1 MSAKKKEKSLKK
13 KQEPNFKKGKI
24 KVKPTKEKAVFQM
37 EGKGFP
43 IVGIGASAGGLEA
56 LEGFFSHVPPEP
68 NMAFVVIQHL
78 APKHKSVMD
87 SLLKRRTQ
95 MDVVVA
101 EDGRK
106 IEPNCVYLNPPDKDV
121 AIMDGTLHLMEPVQ
135 RQGIRLPID
144 YFFRSLA
151 QDQREKAICIVLS
164 GTATDGTLGVKA
176 IKGEGGMVMAQEE
189 KQAQYDSMP
198 KSAIDTGLVDFILPV
213 EKMSEELMRYAKHP
227 YIKAPE
233 KITAAEEKFETTL
246 SKIFLAVRAATGHD
260 FSNYKQ
266 STTRRRIQR
275 RMAVHQIEDI
285 TDYLRYLQKNP
296 AEVGI
301 LDKDLYIRVTN
312 FFRDSDAFD
321 ALNQKVILSLLKE
334 KQPEASLRIW
344 VPGCASGEEAYSIA
358 IMFTEAMEM
367 LKKHFDIQIFAS
379 DIDAESIE
387 RARGAV
393 YPESIAADVS
403 DGRLRHFFKKEGNA
417 YKLKKQIR
425 EMVVFA
431 VQNLIKDPPF
441 SKLELVSCRN
451 LLIYMDSELQK
462 KILPLFYY
470 TLNKDGFMFL
480 GPSESIGGFADL
492 FAPVDT
498 KWKIFKRKTPAVE
511 KVAGYV
517 PPPFYE
523 AAFGRIRAEAGEGVA
538 EAKIRQLAE
547 KIILEHYAPSC
558 VLIDE
563 KYNIL
568 YFHGKTDTFL
578 SPPTGEPSFNIL
590 NMIRDD
596 LRYRLGATLH
606 QAIKQKKTAVSE
618 GLQIKRDDGL
628 LTVDI
633 QVRPLMKPE
642 AMQGLIMVTFE
653 TKKPPEKRDKKKKV
667 PEGLEEGKVDGR
679 VTSLEQELQSTK
691 QYLQT
696 TVEELEASNEELKS
710 TNEELQSTNEELQS
724 SNEELETSKE
734 ELQSTNEEL
743 GTVNAELQGKIDEL
757 SRANDDLNNLFAS
770 TEVGTIFL
778 DTELRI
784 KSFTPSAS
792 KIFNLI
798 KTDIG
803 RSISDLSPK
812 ITYEDIHKD
821 AQQVLKTLSQK
832 ETEIQTA
839 EGEWFSM
846 RLLPYRTVE
855 NVIDGVVITFVDI
868 NKIKKAESEQ
878 GRLVEDLKK
887 ANEAIKTLY
896 TEREKKDKGLK
907 KL

>member
-1 MSAKKKEKSLKK
+1 MSAKKKVKNLRKEQK
-13 KQEPNFKKGKI
+13 PNFKEGKAG
-24 KVKPTKEKAVFQM
+24 VKPTKEKAVFQM
-37 EGKGFP
+37 KDKGFP

-56 LEGFFSHVPPEP
+56 LEGFFSHVPPKP
-68 NMAFVVIQHL
+68 NIAFVVIQHL

-95 MDVVVA
+95 MDVLVA

-121 AIMDGTLHLMEPVQ
+121 AIMDGTLHLIEPVD
-135 RQGIRLPID
+135 RHGIRLPID

-151 QDQREKAICIVLS
+151 QDQHEKAICIVLS
-164 GTATDGTLGVKA
+164 GTASDGTLGVRA
-176 IKGEGGMVMAQEE
+176 IKGEGGMAMVQEE

-233 KITAAEEKFETTL
+233 EITDTEKKFETTL

-275 RMAVHQIEDI
+275 RMAVHQIDDI
-285 TDYLRYLQKNP
+285 TNYLRYLQKNP

-312 FFRDSDAFD
+312 FFRDPEAFD
-321 ALNQKVILSLLKE
+321 ALNQKVILELLKG
-334 KQPEASLRIW
+334 KQPETSLRIW

-367 LKKHFDIQIFAS
+367 LKKHFDIQIFAT

-387 RARGAV
+387 RARGAA

-403 DGRLRHFFKKEGNA
+403 DGRLKLFFNKEENT
-417 YKLKKQIR
+417 YRLKKQIR
-425 EMVVFA
+425 DTVVFA

-441 SKLELVSCRN
+441 SKLDLVSCRN
-451 LLIYMDSELQK
+451 LLIYMDAELQK
-462 KILPLFYY
+462 RILPLFYY

-480 GPSESIGGFADL
+480 GSSESIGGFADL
-492 FAPVDT
+492 FAPVDN
-498 KWKIFKRKTPAVE
+498 KWKIFKRKISAVE
-511 KVAGYV
+511 KVAGYL

-523 AAFGRIRAEAGEGVA
+523 AAFGRRGVEAKEGVA

-547 KIILEHYAPSC
+547 KVILEHYAPSC

-590 NMIRDD
+590 NMIRED
-596 LRYRLGATLH
+596 LRYSLGTTLH

-618 GLQIKRDDGL
+618 GLQIKRDDVL
-628 LTVDI
+628 LTVDL

-653 TKKPPEKRDKKKKV
+653 TKKPPEKRGKKKKV
-667 PEGLEEGKVDGR
+667 PKSEEGKIDAR
-679 VTSLEQELQSTK
+679 VISLEQELQSTK
-691 QYLQT
+691 EYLQT

-710 TNEELQSTNEELQS
+710 SNEELQSTNEELQS
-724 SNEELETSKE
+724 TNEEMETSKE

-743 GTVNAELQGKIDEL
+743 GTVNAELQGKMDEV
-757 SRANDDLNNLFAS
+757 SHSNDDLNNLFAS

-792 KIFNLI
+792 KVFNLI

-803 RSISDLSPK
+803 RSIRDLSPK

-821 AQQVLKTLSQK
+821 AHEVLKTLNQK

-846 RLLPYRTVE
+846 RILPYRTVE
-855 NVIDGVVITFVDI
+855 NVIEGVVITFVDV
-868 NKIKKAESEQ
+868 NKIKKAEE
-878 GRLVEDLKK
+878 ELKK
-887 ANEAIKTLY
+887 ANVMIKTLY
-896 TEREKKDKGLK
+896 EEHEKRKNRT
-907 KL
+907 

>member
-1 MSAKKKEKSLKK
+1 MSAKKKVKNLRKGEK
-13 KQEPNFKKGKI
+13 PNFKNSKAG
-24 KVKPTKEKAVFQM
+24 VKPTEEKAVFQM
-37 EGKGFP
+37 KDKGFP

-56 LEGFFSHVPPEP
+56 LEGFFSHVPPKP

-95 MDVVVA
+95 MDVLAA

-121 AIMDGTLHLMEPVQ
+121 AIMDGTLHLIEPVE
-135 RQGIRLPID
+135 RHGIRLPID

-164 GTATDGTLGVKA
+164 GTASDGTLGVRA
-176 IKGEGGMVMAQEE
+176 IKGEGGMAMAQEE

-233 KITAAEEKFETTL
+233 KITDTEEKFEATL
-246 SKIFLAVRAATGHD
+246 SKIFLVVRAATGHD

-275 RMAVHQIEDI
+275 RMAVHQIDDI

-296 AEVGI
+296 AEVGV

-312 FFRDSDAFD
+312 FFRDPEAFD
-321 ALNQKVILSLLKE
+321 ALNQKVILDLLKG
-334 KQPEASLRIW
+334 KQAETSLRIW

-367 LKKHFDIQIFAS
+367 LKKHFDIQIFAT

-387 RARGAV
+387 RARGAA

-403 DGRLRHFFKKEGNA
+403 DERLKHFFKQEENT
-417 YKLKKQIR
+417 YRLKKQIR
-425 EMVVFA
+425 DMVVFA
-431 VQNLIKDPPF
+431 IQNLIKDPPF
-441 SKLELVSCRN
+441 SKLDLVSCRN
-451 LLIYMDSELQK
+451 LLIYMDAELQK
-462 KILPLFYY
+462 RIIPLFHY

-480 GPSESIGGFADL
+480 GSSESIGGFADL
-492 FAPVDT
+492 FAAVDT
-498 KWKIFKRKTPAVE
+498 KWKIFKRKTSAVE

-517 PPPFYE
+517 PPSFYE
-523 AAFGRIRAEAGEGVA
+523 AALERRGVEAREGVA

-547 KIILEHYAPSC
+547 KVILEHYAPSC

-578 SPPTGEPSFNIL
+578 SPPTGEASFNIL

-596 LRYRLGATLH
+596 LRYSLGTTLH
-606 QAIKQKKTAVSE
+606 QAIKQKKTAVAE
-618 GLQIKRDDGL
+618 GLKIKRDDGL
-628 LTVDI
+628 LTVDL

-642 AMQGLIMVTFE
+642 AMQGLMMVTFE
-653 TKKPPEKRDKKKKV
+653 TKKPPEKRGKEKKV
-667 PEGLEEGKVDGR
+667 PEAKEGKIDAR
-679 VTSLEQELQSTK
+679 VITLEQELQSTK
-691 QYLQT
+691 EYLQT

-710 TNEELQSTNEELQS
+710 SNEELQSTNEELQS
-724 SNEELETSKE
+724 TNEEMETSKE

-743 GTVNAELQGKIDEL
+743 GTVNAELQGKMDEV
-757 SRANDDLNNLFAS
+757 SRSNDDLNNLFAS

-798 KTDIG
+798 KTDTG

-821 AQQVLKTLSQK
+821 AQEVLKTLSQK

-846 RLLPYRTVE
+846 RLLPYRTLE
-855 NVIDGVVITFVDI
+855 NVIEGVVITFVNV
-868 NKIKKAESEQ
+868 NKIKKAEE
-878 GRLVEDLKK
+878 ELKK
-887 ANEAIKTLY
+887 ANEMIKTLY
-896 TEREKKDKGLK
+896 EEHEKTGKGLK

>member
-1 MSAKKKEKSLKK
+1 MSAKKKVKNLKK
-13 KQEPNFKKGKI
+13 GQKPNFKKGKAG
-24 KVKPTKEKAVFQM
+24 VKPTEEKAVFQM
-37 EGKGFP
+37 KDKNFP

-56 LEGFFSHVPPEP
+56 LEGFFSHVPPKP

-95 MDVVVA
+95 MNVLAA

-121 AIMDGTLHLMEPVQ
+121 AIMDGTLHLIEPVE
-135 RQGIRLPID
+135 RHGIRLPID

-164 GTATDGTLGVKA
+164 GTASDGTLGVRA
-176 IKGEGGMVMAQEE
+176 IKGEGGMAMAQEE

-233 KITAAEEKFETTL
+233 KITSAEEKFETTL

-275 RMAVHQIEDI
+275 RMAVHQIDDI
-285 TDYLRYLQKNP
+285 TDYLRYLQQNP
-296 AEVGI
+296 AEVGV
-301 LDKDLYIRVTN
+301 LDKDLYIRVTS
-312 FFRDSDAFD
+312 FFRDPDAFN
-321 ALNQKVILSLLKE
+321 ALNQKVILGLLKG
-334 KQPEASLRIW
+334 KQPETPLRIW
-344 VPGCASGEEAYSIA
+344 VPGCASGEEPYSIA
-358 IMFTEAMEM
+358 IIFTEAMEI
-367 LKKHFDIQIFAS
+367 LKKHFDIQIFAT

-387 RARGAV
+387 RARGAT

-403 DGRLRHFFKKEGNA
+403 DGRLKHFFKKEENT
-417 YKLKKQIR
+417 YRLKKKIR
-425 EMVVFA
+425 DMVVFA

-451 LLIYMDSELQK
+451 LLIYMDIDLQK
-462 KILPLFYY
+462 KIFPLFHY
-470 TLNKDGFMFL
+470 TLNEGGFMFL

-492 FAPVDT
+492 FASVDN
-498 KWKIFKRKTPAVE
+498 KWKIYKRKAPVVA
-511 KVAGYV
+511 KIAGYV

-523 AAFGRIRAEAGEGVA
+523 AAFGRRRVEAGNEVA
-538 EAKIRQLAE
+538 GTKIRQLAE
-547 KIILEHYAPSC
+547 KVILEHYAPSC

-578 SPPTGEPSFNIL
+578 SPPTGEASFNIL
-590 NMIRDD
+590 DMIRDD
-596 LRYRLGATLH
+596 LRYRLGAILH
-606 QAIKQKKTAVSE
+606 QAIKQKKAVVAE
-618 GLQIKRDDGL
+618 GLQIECDDGL
-628 LTVDI
+628 LIVDL
-633 QVRPLMKPE
+633 QVKPLMKPE

-653 TKKPPEKRDKKKKV
+653 TKKPPEKRGKKKKV
-667 PEGLEEGKVDGR
+667 PEAEEGKIGAR
-679 VTSLEQELQSTK
+679 VMSLEQELQSTK
-691 QYLQT
+691 EYLQT

-724 SNEELETSKE
+724 TNEEMETSKE

-743 GTVNAELQGKIDEL
+743 GTVNAELQGKVDEL
-757 SRANDDLNNLFAS
+757 SRSNDDLDNLLAS

-821 AQQVLKTLSQK
+821 AREVLKTLSQK

-839 EGEWFSM
+839 EGQWFSM
-846 RLLPYRTVE
+846 RLLPYRTLE
-855 NVIDGVVITFVDI
+855 NVIEGVVITFVDV
-868 NKIKKAESEQ
+868 NKIKKAE
-878 GRLVEDLKK
+878 EDLKK
-887 ANEAIKTLY
+887 SNEMIKALY
-896 TEREKKDKGLK
+896 EEHEKNGKGLN

>member
-1 MSAKKKEKSLKK
+1 MSAKNKVKNLRNGQK
-13 KQEPNFKKGKI
+13 PNFKNGKVG
-24 KVKPTKEKAVFQM
+24 VKPTEKKAVFEM
-37 EGKGFP
+37 KDKGFP

-56 LEGFFSHVPPEP
+56 LEGFFSHVPSEP

-95 MDVVVA
+95 MDVLAA

-121 AIMDGTLHLMEPVQ
+121 AIMGGALHLIEPVE
-135 RQGIRLPID
+135 RHGIRLPID

-164 GTATDGTLGVKA
+164 GTASDGTLGVRA
-176 IKGEGGMVMAQEE
+176 IKGEGGMAMAQEE
-189 KQAQYDSMP
+189 KQAQYNSMP

-213 EKMSEELMRYAKHP
+213 EKMSEELIRYTKHP
-227 YIKAPE
+227 YIKASE
-233 KITAAEEKFETTL
+233 KITDTEERFEATL
-246 SKIFLAVRAATGHD
+246 SKIFLAVRATTGHD

-275 RMAVHQIEDI
+275 RMAVHQIDDI

-296 AEVGI
+296 AEVGV

-312 FFRDSDAFD
+312 FFRDTDGFD
-321 ALNQKVILSLLKE
+321 ALNQKVILNLLKG
-334 KQPEASLRIW
+334 KQAESSLRVW

-358 IMFTEAMEM
+358 ILFTEAMES
-367 LKKHFDIQIFAS
+367 LKKKFDIQIFAT

-387 RARGAV
+387 RARGAA

-403 DGRLRHFFKKEGNA
+403 DERLKHFFKIEENT
-417 YKLKKQIR
+417 YRLKKQIR
-425 EMVVFA
+425 DMVVFA

-441 SKLELVSCRN
+441 SKLDLVSCRN
-451 LLIYMDSELQK
+451 LLIYMDAELQK
-462 KILPLFYY
+462 KIIPLFHY

-480 GPSESIGGFADL
+480 GSSESIGGFADL

-498 KWKIFKRKTPAVE
+498 KWKIFKRKTSIVE

-517 PPPFYE
+517 PPLFYE
-523 AAFGRIRAEAGEGVA
+523 GVFEQNRGVEVKEGAAA
-538 EAKIRQLAE
+538 AKIRQLAE
-547 KIILEHYAPSC
+547 KVILEHYATPC

-578 SPPTGEPSFNIL
+578 SSPAGEPSFNIL

-596 LRYRLGATLH
+596 LRYGLGTILH
-606 QAIKQKKTAVSE
+606 QAIKQKKTAVAQ
-618 GLQIKRDDGL
+618 GLQIKRDDGF
-628 LTVDI
+628 LTVDL

-642 AMQGLIMVTFE
+642 AIQGLLMVTFE
-653 TKKPPEKRDKKKKV
+653 AKKPPEKPEKRGKKKKA
-667 PEGLEEGKVDGR
+667 PEAGEGNIDAR
-679 VTSLEQELQSTK
+679 VISLEQELQSTK
-691 QYLQT
+691 EYLQT

-710 TNEELQSTNEELQS
+710 SNEELQSTNEELQS
-724 SNEELETSKE
+724 TNEEMETSKE

-743 GTVNAELQGKIDEL
+743 GTVNAELQGKMDEV
-757 SRANDDLNNLFAS
+757 SRSNDDLNNLFAS

-821 AQQVLKTLSQK
+821 AQGVLKTLSQK

-846 RLLPYRTVE
+846 RLLPYRTLE
-855 NVIDGVVITFVDI
+855 NVIDGVVMTFVNV
-868 NKIKKAESEQ
+868 NKIKQAE
-878 GRLVEDLKK
+878 EDLKK
-887 ANEAIKTLY
+887 ANEMIKTLY
-896 TEREKKDKGLK
+896 EEHKEKGKGLK

>member
-1 MSAKKKEKSLKK
+1 MSAKKKEKNLRKEQK
-13 KQEPNFKKGKI
+13 PNFEKGKVR
-24 KVKPTKEKAVFQM
+24 VKPTEEKAVFQM
-37 EGKGFP
+37 KDKGFP

-56 LEGFFSHVPPEP
+56 LEGFFSHVPPKP

-78 APKHKSVMD
+78 APTHKSVMD

-95 MDVVVA
+95 MDVLVTQ
-101 EDGRK
+101 DGVK
-106 IEPNCVYLNPPDKDV
+106 VEPNCVYLNPPDRDV
-121 AIMDGTLHLMEPVQ
+121 AIMNGSLRLIEPVQ
-135 RQGIRLPID
+135 RHGIRLPID

-164 GTATDGTLGVKA
+164 GTASDGTLGVRA

-233 KITAAEEKFETTL
+233 KTTSTEEKFETAL
-246 SKIFLAVRAATGHD
+246 SKIFLVVRAATGHD

-275 RMAVHQIEDI
+275 RMAVHQIDDI
-285 TDYLRYLQKNP
+285 TDYQRYLQQNP
-296 AEVGI
+296 AEVGV

-312 FFRDSDAFD
+312 FFRDQGAFD
-321 ALNQKVILSLLKE
+321 ALNQKVILELLKG
-334 KQPEASLRIW
+334 KQPKTSLRIW
-344 VPGCASGEEAYSIA
+344 VPGCATGEEAYSIA
-358 IMFTEAMEM
+358 IMFIEAMEM
-367 LKKHFDIQIFAS
+367 LKKDFDIQIFAT
-379 DIDAESIE
+379 DIDAESIDC
-387 RARGAV
+387 ARGAA

-403 DGRLRHFFKKEGNA
+403 EERLKHFFKKEENT
-417 YKLKKQIR
+417 YRLTKQIR
-425 EMVVFA
+425 NMVVFA

-441 SKLELVSCRN
+441 SKLDLVSCRN
-451 LLIYMDSELQK
+451 LLIYMDAELQK
-462 KILPLFYY
+462 RVLPLFYY

-480 GPSESIGGFADL
+480 GSSESIGGFADL

-498 KWKIFKRKTPAVE
+498 KWKIFKRKTSSME

-517 PPPFYE
+517 PPSFYE
-523 AAFGRIRAEAGEGVA
+523 AAFGRKGVEAKEGAAET
-538 EAKIRQLAE
+538 KIRQLAE
-547 KIILEHYAPSC
+547 KVILEHYAPSC

-596 LRYRLGATLH
+596 LRYKLGTTLH
-606 QAIKQKKTAVSE
+606 QAIKQKKTVESE

-628 LTVDI
+628 LTVDL
-633 QVRPLMKPE
+633 QVRPLMKPG

-653 TKKPPEKRDKKKKV
+653 SKKSLKKRGKKERV
-667 PEGLEEGKVDGR
+667 PEAGEGKIEAR
-679 VTSLEQELQSTK
+679 VISLEQELQFTK
-691 QYLQT
+691 EYLQT

-710 TNEELQSTNEELQS
+710 SNEELQSTNEELQS
-724 SNEELETSKE
+724 TNEEMETSKE

-743 GTVNAELQGKIDEL
+743 GTVNAELQGKMDEL
-757 SRANDDLNNLFAS
+757 SRLNDDLNNLFAS

-778 DTELRI
+778 DTEMRI
-784 KSFTPSAS
+784 KSFTPSVS

-812 ITYEDIHKD
+812 ITYGDIHKD
-821 AQQVLKTLSQK
+821 AQEVLKTLHQK
-832 ETEIQTA
+832 EIEIQTA
-839 EGEWFSM
+839 EGEWFFM
-846 RLLPYRTVE
+846 RLLPYRTLE
-855 NVIDGVVITFVDI
+855 NVIEGVVITFVDV
-868 NKIKKAESEQ
+868 NKIKKAEE
-878 GRLVEDLKK
+878 ELKK
-887 ANEAIKTLY
+887 ANEMIKTLY
-896 TEREKKDKGLK
+896 EEHKKKGKGLK

>member
-1 MSAKKKEKSLKK
+1 MSANKKEKNLKK
-13 KQEPNFKKGKI
+13 GQKPNFKNGKA
-24 KVKPTKEKAVFQM
+24 KVKPTEKKAVFQM
-37 EGKGFP
+37 KEKGFP

-56 LEGFFSHVPPEP
+56 LEGFFSHVPSKP

-78 APKHKSVMD
+78 APKHKSLMD
-87 SLLKRRTQ
+87 SILKRRTQ
-95 MDVVVA
+95 MDVLAV

-106 IEPNCVYLNPPDKDV
+106 IEANCVYLNPPDRDV
-121 AIMDGTLHLMEPVQ
+121 AIMDGTLHLLDPVQ
-135 RQGIRLPID
+135 KHGIRLPID

-164 GTATDGTLGVKA
+164 GTATDGTLGVRA
-176 IKGEGGMVMAQEE
+176 IKGEGGMAMAQEE

-233 KITAAEEKFETTL
+233 RITSAEEKFEEIL
-246 SKIFLAVRAATGHD
+246 SKIFLAVRVATGHD

-275 RMAVHQIEDI
+275 RMAVHQIDELA
-285 TDYLRYLQKNP
+285 DYLRYLQQNS

-312 FFRDSDAFD
+312 FFRDTDSFD
-321 ALNQKVILSLLKE
+321 VLNQKVIINLLKG
-334 KQPEASLRIW
+334 KEAETPLRIW
-344 VPGCASGEEAYSIA
+344 VPGCASGEEAYSLA
-358 IMFTEAMEM
+358 ILFTEAMEK
-367 LKKHFDIQIFAS
+367 LKKNIDVQIFAT

-387 RARGAV
+387 RARGAI

-403 DGRLRHFFKKEGNA
+403 DERLKRFFKKDENT
-417 YKLKKQIR
+417 YRLKQQIR
-425 EMVVFA
+425 DMVVFA

-441 SKLELVSCRN
+441 SKLDLVSCRN
-451 LLIYMDSELQK
+451 LLIYMDAELQK
-462 KILPLFYY
+462 KIFPLFYY
-470 TLNKDGFMFL
+470 TLNKGGFLFL
-480 GPSESIGGFADL
+480 GPSESIGAFTDFFAL
-492 FAPVDT
+492 VDT
-498 KWKIFKRKTPAVE
+498 KWKIFKRKQPAVE
-511 KVAGYV
+511 KTAGYV

-523 AAFGRIRAEAGEGVA
+523 VAFGVGKMEGGKEVVGT
-538 EAKIRQLAE
+538 KIRQLAE
-547 KIILEHYAPSC
+547 KLMLEHYAPPC

-590 NMIRDD
+590 DMIRED
-596 LRYRLGATLH
+596 LRYKLGATIH
-606 QAIKQKKTAVSE
+606 QAMKQKKTTVAQ
-618 GLQIKRDDGL
+618 GLQIERGDGF
-628 LTVDI
+628 LTVDL

-653 TKKPPEKRDKKKKV
+653 TKNPSEKKNKKKKV
-667 PEGLEEGKVDGR
+667 LRGQEEKIDTR

-691 QYLQT
+691 EYLQT

-724 SNEELETSKE
+724 SNEEMETSKE

-743 GTVNAELQGKIDEL
+743 GTVNAEIQVKIDEL
-757 SRANDDLNNLFAS
+757 SRSNDDLNNLFAS

-784 KSFTPSAS
+784 KSFTRSAS
-792 KIFNLI
+792 MIFNLI

-812 ITYEDIHKD
+812 IAYDDIHKD
-821 AQQVLKTLSQK
+821 SQEVLKTLSQK
-832 ETEIQTA
+832 ETEMQTA
-839 EGEWFSM
+839 EGRWFSI
-846 RLLPYRTVE
+846 RVSPYRTLE
-855 NVIDGVVITFVDI
+855 NVIEGVVITFVDV
-868 NKIKKAESEQ
+868 NKIKKAE
-878 GRLVEDLKK
+878 EDLKK
-887 ANEAIKTLY
+887 ANEMIKTLY
-896 TEREKKDKGLK
+896 EEHKKKGK
-907 KL
+907 D